1 MKRYIFIPFL
11 ILFLVLLGKILFFKK
26 KEKRVSRSYSEIK
39 VEIINCS
46 GRYEIG
52 KEILEDLRQ
61 RGFNVYDVVFDQDTL
76 SESWVVE
83 RSDEQ
88 GENALILAKEIAG
101 RKKVGIFRKEILIM
115 PKIKKE
121 INRNLFI
128 DVSLILG
135 KDYKIFFPKVF
146 SEKR

>member
-1 MKRYIFIPFL
+1 
-11 ILFLVLLGKILFFKK
+11 KK
-26 KEKRVSRSYSEIK
+26 KEKKVSRSYSEIK

-88 GENALILAKEIAG
+88 GENALILAKEIAR

>member
-26 KEKRVSRSYSEIK
+26 KEKKVSRSYSEIK

-88 GENALILAKEIAG
+88 GENALILAKEIAR